1 LAIDTLVLKKKNTC
15 EELVEMGDVIYLVEL
30 MHFDG
35 TLIGLEKFTIL
46 ELAEAFIDDCS
57 ESSIYCNL
65 FEARQL
71 DY

>member
-1 LAIDTLVLKKKNTC
+1 MTD
-15 EELVEMGDVIYLVEL
+15 MIYLVEL
-30 MHFDG
+30 MEFDG
-35 TLIGLEKFTIL
+35 TLVGLEKFTIK
-46 ELAEAFIDDCS
+46 ELAEAFIDDYS

>member
-1 LAIDTLVLKKKNTC
+1 MDNVL
-15 EELVEMGDVIYLVEL
+15 YLVEL
-30 MHFDG
+30 MQIDG
-35 TLIGLEKFTIL
+35 TLVGLEKFTIK
-46 ELAEAFIDDCS
+46 ELAEAFIDEYT

>member
-1 LAIDTLVLKKKNTC
+1 MFERED
-15 EELVEMGDVIYLVEL
+15 GVIYLVEL
-30 MHFDG
+30 MTIDG
-35 TLIGLEKFTIL
+35 SLVGLEKFTIK
-46 ELAEAFIDDCS
+46 EIAMAFIDDYD